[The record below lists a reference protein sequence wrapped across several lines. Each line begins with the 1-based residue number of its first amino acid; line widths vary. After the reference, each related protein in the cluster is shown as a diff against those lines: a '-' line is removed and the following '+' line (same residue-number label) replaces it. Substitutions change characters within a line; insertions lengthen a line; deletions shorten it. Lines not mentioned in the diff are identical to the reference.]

1 MALVTADRVGADS
14 ALAPEERCQVQQV
27 LVVDENELMLAGLR
41 AVLSAEPWVESCLT
55 AGSADAAWQVARR
68 QNPQVVLVSTSLGGN
83 SAMELCRTF
92 KERMPHLRIVLLSG
106 QGRMSAASAQLHG
119 AAAALPKHM
128 PAAGIV
134 ATVRR
139 VADGAQVFAKDTTS
153 ALPEQLSQRE
163 LSVLQHLAMG
173 LSNLE
178 VAEALCLSR
187 WTVKQHTSAVYRK
200 LGVRNRA
207 GAASRAQ
214 HLGLLP

>member
-1 MALVTADRVGADS
+1 MALVTVDQVGAGS
-14 ALAPEERCQVQQV
+14 ELAPEDRCQAQQV
-27 LVVDENELMLAGLR
+27 LVVDENELVLAGLR
-41 AVLSAEPWVESCLT
+41 AVLSAQEWVESCLT
-55 AGSADAAWQVARR
+55 AGSAETAWQVARR

-83 SAMELCRTF
+83 SALELCRTF
-92 KERMPHLRIVLLSG
+92 KERMPHIRIVLMTGEGRLST
-106 QGRMSAASAQLHG
+106 ASAQMHG
-119 AAAALPKHM
+119 AVATFPKHM
-128 PAAGIV
+128 PAASIL
-134 ATVRR
+134 TTIRR
-139 VADGAQVFAKDTTS
+139 VADGARVFAKDTTS
-153 ALPEQLSQRE
+153 TLPERLSQRE

-187 WTVKQHTSAVYRK
+187 WTVKQHTSSVYRK